1 MNVKRKT
8 TKPAT
13 KAPKDP
19 GTVIFREEPGKTR
32 ERILADVTAEGALAN
47 AHIMATFAK
56 PTMGE
61 LHLAECVHAL
71 RDKTK
76 AVNRGDLSSAEAL
89 LIEQAAALNA
99 IFAEMA
105 RRSALNMGEY
115 LDAADRYM
123 RLALKAQS
131 QCRATLETLAT
142 IKAGPAIFAR
152 QANIAH
158 GPQQVNNG
166 TPAKSARTDPIETT
180 QASDASAPAR
190 ASKTE
195 SAKTELLGAN
205 DGERLDTGT
214 AGTAGRS
221 DPPLEAVGTI
231 DGAENRRG

>member
-1 MNVKRKT
+1 MNTKRKT
-8 TKPAT
+8 DKPAT
-13 KAPKDP
+13 KAPNDAGK
-19 GTVIFREEPGKTR
+19 VILREETGKTR
-32 ERILADVTAEGALAN
+32 ERILADVTAEGTLAN
-47 AHIMATFAK
+47 AHVMATFAK

-71 RDKTK
+71 RDKTR
-76 AVNRGDLSSAEAL
+76 AVNRGDLSSAESM

-99 IFAEMA
+99 IFSELA

-115 LDAADRYM
+115 INAADRYM

-152 QANIAH
+152 QANVAVN

-166 TPAKSARTDPIETT
+166 VSGPERAG
-180 QASDASAPAR
+180 AR
-190 ASKTE
+190 AGETE
-195 SAKTELLGAN
+195 SAKTELLGAS

-214 AGTAGRS
+214 ASAPGRGN
-221 DPPLEAVGTI
+221 PALATVGQI
-231 DGAENRRG
+231 DGAENGRG

>member
-1 MNVKRKT
+1 MTAKRK

-13 KAPKDP
+13 KAPNDA

-32 ERILADVTAEGALAN
+32 ERILADVTAQGTLTN
-47 AHIMATFAK
+47 AHVMATFAK
-56 PTMGE
+56 PVMGE
-61 LHLAECVHAL
+61 LHLAECVSAL
-71 RDKTK
+71 RAKAG
-76 AVNRGDLSSAEAL
+76 AVNRGDLSSAESM

-99 IFAEMA
+99 IFGELT
-105 RRSALNMGEY
+105 RRSAMNMGEY

-166 TPAKSARTDPIETT
+166 VSANN
-180 QASDASAPAR
+180 AR
-190 ASKTE
+190 AGETE
-195 SAKTELLGAN
+195 SAKTELLGAS

-221 DPPLEAVGTI
+221 NPALETVEAI
-231 DGAENRRG
+231 DGATNRRG

>member
-1 MNVKRKT
+1 MSAKRKT

-13 KAPKDP
+13 KATKDP
-19 GTVIFREEPGKTR
+19 GTVTLHEEPGKTR
-32 ERILADVTAEGALAN
+32 ERILADVTAEGVIAN
-47 AHIMATFAK
+47 AHVMATFAK
-56 PTMGE
+56 PVMGE
-61 LHLAECVHAL
+61 LHLAECVSAL
-71 RDKTK
+71 RAK
-76 AVNRGDLSSAEAL
+76 AGTVNRGDLSSAEAM

-115 LDAADRYM
+115 LDATDRYM

-166 TPAKSARTDPIETT
+166 SAPSKCARAGADESESEKTGLLSPPRKHAEPLATGKDCEAIPRREV
-180 QASDASAPAR
+180 SDAV
-190 ASKTE
+190 ASSSPRPSQAQLE
-195 SAKTELLGAN
+195 P
-205 DGERLDTGT
+205 
-214 AGTAGRS
+214 RS
-221 DPPLEAVGTI
+221 
-231 DGAENRRG
+231 RGPEQE